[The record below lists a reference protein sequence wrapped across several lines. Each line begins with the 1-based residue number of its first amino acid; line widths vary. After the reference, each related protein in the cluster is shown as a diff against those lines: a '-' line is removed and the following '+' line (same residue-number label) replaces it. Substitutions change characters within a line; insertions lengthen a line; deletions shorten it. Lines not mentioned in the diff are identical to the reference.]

1 MIINALWNNGNE
13 SDWKDALAIYYNNPY
28 DKALEDRMERLMPSD
43 IEKMSVKEFYSFLYD
58 EYFVWK
64 YTAKNRLAT
73 TRKALSKYETEGL
86 NKLAGIQREILL
98 AYKENPNDSEKLIT
112 ITKEIYGLGT
122 AGATGLL
129 SILYPDYYGTLD
141 QFLVSALLE
150 IDNLPEHNRLKTI
163 NSLSI
168 TIKDGVVLERIL
180 RKKAKELNTRF
191 ETNEWTPRR
200 LDMVLWATGR
210 Y

>member
-13 SDWKDALAIYYNNPY
+13 SDWKDALAKYYNNPY

-141 QFLVSALLE
+141 QFLVYALLE

>member
-141 QFLVSALLE
+141 QFLVYALLE